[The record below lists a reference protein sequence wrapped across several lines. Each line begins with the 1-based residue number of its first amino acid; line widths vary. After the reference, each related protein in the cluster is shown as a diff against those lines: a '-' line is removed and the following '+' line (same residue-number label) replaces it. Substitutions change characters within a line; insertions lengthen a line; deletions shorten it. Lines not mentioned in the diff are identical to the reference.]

1 MSIYGAIMKQTKS
14 VYRYHNG
21 LRDGIPIGLGYLSVS
36 FGFGITAV
44 GQGLHVLEALLISM
58 TNLTS
63 AGQVAGVTVM
73 VSGAT
78 MLMLIAEMI
87 LTQIIINLRYSLMGI
102 TLTQRLD
109 ESCTTKHRLL
119 MSFGMTD
126 EIFALAASKPYPVG
140 PSYFYGLMTA
150 PYIGWAMGTLCGALA
165 GQILPESVRFALGIA
180 IYAMFIAIILPPMR
194 RERGV
199 LAAVAIAAALSCC
212 VHYLPFLQFISD
224 GFSIIICA
232 VLAALL
238 MAWLKPI
245 PDDEREKKSEEGSA
259 DET

>member
-1 MSIYGAIMKQTKS
+1 MKQTVS
-14 VYRYHNG
+14 VYRYHHG

-44 GQGLHVLEALLISM
+44 GEGLRVIEALLISM

-63 AGQVAGVTVM
+63 AGQVAGVTVIAAGGT
-73 VSGAT
+73 VGV
-78 MLMLIAEMI
+78 IVAEMI
-87 LTQIIINLRYSLMGI
+87 LTQLIINLRYSLMGI

-109 ESCTTKHRLL
+109 GNCTTGHRLL
-119 MSFGMTD
+119 MSFGLTD
-126 EIFALAASKPYPVG
+126 EIFALAVSKPYPVG

-150 PYIGWAMGTLCGALA
+150 PYIGWSLGTLGGALA
-165 GQILPESVRFALGIA
+165 GQIFPQSIRLALGIA
-180 IYAMFIAIILPPMR
+180 IYAMFVAIILPPMR

-199 LAAVAIAAALSCC
+199 LMVVAVAAALSCC
-212 VHYLPFLQFISD
+212 IKYIPFLQFISD

-245 PDDEREKKSEEGSA
+245 EDKDELTEEEEA
-259 DET
+259 HDET

>member
-1 MSIYGAIMKQTKS
+1 MKHTNS
-14 VYRYHNG
+14 PYRFGNG
-21 LRDGIPIGLGYLSVS
+21 LRDGVPIGLGYLSVS

-73 VSGAT
+73 VAGGTVA
-78 MLMLIAEMI
+78 MIVAEMI
-87 LTQIIINLRYSLMGI
+87 LTQLIINLRYSLMGI

-109 ESCTTKHRLL
+109 SKCTTKHRMM

-150 PYIGWAMGTLCGALA
+150 PYIGWAMGTLLGALA
-165 GQILPESVRFALGIA
+165 GQILPMSVRLALGIA
-180 IYAMFIAIILPPMR
+180 IYAMFVAIVLPPMK

-199 LAAVAIAAALSCC
+199 LMVVGIAAGLSCLL
-212 VHYLPFLQFISD
+212 HYVPFLQFISD
-224 GFSIIICA
+224 GFAIIICA
-232 VLAALL
+232 VIAALL

-245 PDDEREKKSEEGSA
+245 PEEEEVQDGEA
-259 DET
+259 

>member
-1 MSIYGAIMKQTKS
+1 MKNKNS
-14 VYRYHNG
+14 PYRYREG
-21 LRDGIPIGLGYLSVS
+21 LRDGVPIGLGYLSVS

-73 VSGAT
+73 VSGGVIA
-78 MLMLIAEMI
+78 MVVAEMI
-87 LTQIIINLRYSLMGI
+87 LTQIVINLRYSLMGI

-109 ESCTTKHRLL
+109 DRCTTRHRML

-126 EIFALAASKPYPVG
+126 EIFALAASKPHPVG

-150 PYIGWAMGTLCGALA
+150 PYIGWASGTLLGALA
-165 GQILPESVRFALGIA
+165 GQILPTSVRLALGIA
-180 IYAMFIAIILPPMR
+180 IYAMFIAIVLPPMR

-199 LAAVAIAAALSCC
+199 LMAVAIAAGLSCL

-232 VLAALL
+232 VAASFL

-245 PDDEREKKSEEGSA
+245 EGEEDA
-259 DET
+259 EHEA

>member
-1 MSIYGAIMKQTKS
+1 MKHTTS
-14 VYRYHNG
+14 VYKYHHG
-21 LRDGIPIGLGYLSVS
+21 LRDGVPIGLGYLSVS

-78 MLMLIAEMI
+78 MLMLISEMI
-87 LTQIIINLRYSLMGI
+87 LTQLIINLRYSLMGI

-109 ESCTTKHRLL
+109 GNCTTKHRMM

-150 PYIGWAMGTLCGALA
+150 PYIGWAMGTLLGALA
-165 GQILPESVRFALGIA
+165 GQILPDSVRFALGIA

-199 LAAVAIAAALSCC
+199 FSVVAIAAGLSCC
-212 VHYLPFLQFISD
+212 IKYIPFLQFISD

-232 VLAALL
+232 IIAALL

-245 PDDEREKKSEEGSA
+245 SDETEETEEEGGQS
-259 DET
+259 DEA

>member
-1 MSIYGAIMKQTKS
+1 MNKSVS
-14 VYRYHNG
+14 VYRYRHG

-44 GQGLHVLEALLISM
+44 GEGLRVLEALIISM

-63 AGQVAGVTVM
+63 AGQVAGVTVLTAGGTVAII
-73 VSGAT
+73 VS
-78 MLMLIAEMI
+78 EMI

-109 ESCTTKHRLL
+109 QRCTTGHRL
-119 MSFGMTD
+119 MMAFGLTD

-140 PSYFYGLMTA
+140 PSYFYGLMTM
-150 PYIGWAMGTLCGALA
+150 PYIGWSTGTLCGALA
-165 GQILPESVRFALGIA
+165 GQILPTSVRLALGIA
-180 IYAMFIAIILPPMR
+180 IYAMFIAIVLPPMK

-199 LAAVAIAAALSCC
+199 LMVVAIAAGLSCC
-212 VHYLPFLQFISD
+212 IKYIPFLQFISE

-232 VLAALL
+232 VIAALI
-238 MAWLKPI
+238 MAWVCPI
-245 PDDEREKKSEEGSA
+245 KNDAEQDKES
-259 DET
+259 DHET

>member
-1 MSIYGAIMKQTKS
+1 MKHTNS
-14 VYRYHNG
+14 PYRFGNG

-73 VSGAT
+73 VAGGTVA
-78 MLMLIAEMI
+78 MIVAEMI
-87 LTQIIINLRYSLMGI
+87 LTQLIINLRYSLMGI

-109 ESCTTKHRLL
+109 SKCTTKHRMM

-150 PYIGWAMGTLCGALA
+150 PYIGWAMGTLLGALA
-165 GQILPESVRFALGIA
+165 GQILPMSVRLALGIA
-180 IYAMFIAIILPPMR
+180 IYAMFVAIVLPPMK

-199 LAAVAIAAALSCC
+199 LMVVGIAAGLSCLL
-212 VHYLPFLQFISD
+212 HYVPFLQFISD
-224 GFSIIICA
+224 GFAIIICA
-232 VLAALL
+232 VIAALL

-245 PDDEREKKSEEGSA
+245 PEEEEVQDGEA
-259 DET
+259 

>member
-1 MSIYGAIMKQTKS
+1 MKNKIS
-14 VYRYHNG
+14 PYRYREG
-21 LRDGIPIGLGYLSVS
+21 LRDGVPIGLGYLSVS

-73 VSGAT
+73 VSGGVIA
-78 MLMLIAEMI
+78 MVVAEMI

-109 ESCTTKHRLL
+109 DRCTTRHRML

-126 EIFALAASKPYPVG
+126 EIFALAASKPHPVG

-150 PYIGWAMGTLCGALA
+150 PYIGWASGTLLGALA
-165 GQILPESVRFALGIA
+165 GQILPTSVRLALGIA
-180 IYAMFIAIILPPMR
+180 IYAMFIAIVLPPMR

-199 LAAVAIAAALSCC
+199 LMAVAIAAGLSCL

-232 VLAALL
+232 VAASLL

-245 PDDEREKKSEEGSA
+245 EGEEDA
-259 DET
+259 EHEA

>member
-1 MSIYGAIMKQTKS
+1 MKQTNS
-14 VYRYHNG
+14 PYRYLNG
-21 LRDGIPIGLGYLSVS
+21 LRDGVPIGLGYLSVS

-44 GQGLHVLEALLISM
+44 GQGLHILEALLISM

-73 VSGAT
+73 VAGGTVA
-78 MLMLIAEMI
+78 MIVAEMI
-87 LTQIIINLRYSLMGI
+87 LTQLIINLRYSLMGI

-109 ESCTTKHRLL
+109 SNCTTRHRLL

-150 PYIGWAMGTLCGALA
+150 PYIGWAGGTLLGALA
-165 GQILPESVRFALGIA
+165 GQILPMSVRLALGIA
-180 IYAMFIAIILPPMR
+180 IYAMFVAIVLPPMR

-199 LAAVAIAAALSCC
+199 LMVVAIAAGLSCLIR
-212 VHYLPFLQFISD
+212 YLPFLQFISD
-224 GFSIIICA
+224 GFSIIVCA
-232 VLAALL
+232 IIASLV

-245 PDDEREKKSEEGSA
+245 EEKEGIGDD
-259 DET
+259 T